1 MTFPSDNELRW
12 AGAELQL
19 ARIQAEINQAQAEL
33 ERTWRGRLALRLG
46 RAIVRWRAARS

>member
-1 MTFPSDNELRW
+1 MSLPSDDQLRW

-19 ARIQAEINQAQAEL
+19 AQIQAEINQAQAEL

-46 RAIVRWRAARS
+46 KLISRWRAARS